1 MLVICQGQSRYWY
14 LIDDYCLPSGMP
26 VCILAMVRSFG
37 GVDVAS
43 FFHARYICDKYIVY
57 ETAPPTLDSTARIV
71 EVGCKLEEREVI
83 YGKKVRDITQ
93 GIA

>member
-1 MLVICQGQSRYWY
+1 VLIICKGQSRYWF
-14 LIDDYCLPSGMP
+14 LIDDYLSPAGMP
-26 VCILAMVRSFG
+26 ICILAEVRSFS

-57 ETAPPTLDSTARIV
+57 ETAPPTLDSTARIA
-71 EVGCKLEEREVI
+71 EVGCRLEESEVI
-83 YGKKVRDITQ
+83 YGKKVRNITQ